1 MDGFFGFSICACL
14 PCAGA
19 MLIFWGGGWF
29 LFSCDG
35 TCTFVFF
42 RPTVYWMSCSWWII
56 LDARTISSCREG
68 HGHRISLHA
77 QRDAADHDWPPSAR
91 APGIPTST
99 HQYPTCTWKCK
110 KRTLHIE
117 PSDLRGSE
125 ASGHYNSQMKIKEDP
140 AHWALRFARGQASV
154 QGLGHWE
161 TQNRH
166 WETQVKLLYIQNLI
180 SGMTTIKTLFPEWQ

>member
-1 MDGFFGFSICACL
+1 M
-14 PCAGA
+14 
-19 MLIFWGGGWF
+19 MLIEIGHCRDVHDF
-29 LFSCDG
+29 
-35 TCTFVFF
+35 
-42 RPTVYWMSCSWWII
+42 
-56 LDARTISSCREG
+56 ISSCREG

-180 SGMTTIKTLFPEWQ
+180 SGMTTIKTKWDEVLIIVISEIRFWNSFCWFS